1 MLTHIHYSFYIVI
14 AAFSLGACEPSNTD
28 LWEFW
33 NTSDPASKQKI
44 DHSLWSEFI
53 TQNVRTDPMKIN
65 RVSYAKLSEQ
75 SKQKLNQ
82 YIDGLTNIKIRKLSK
97 QEQLAYWINLYNAL
111 TIKVIIDHYPVQTI
125 RDISISPN
133 WFSVGPWGK
142 KLVQI
147 EGQEMSLDDIEHR
160 VLRPIW
166 SDPRIHYAISCAA
179 VGCPALATETYTADN
194 LERLLNQGAI
204 EYINHPR
211 GVTVSTN
218 GLLVSS
224 LYELFIDDF
233 GGSDEA
239 VLEHLSAYAKPWLK
253 RQIKSVSKI
262 DRYRYDWALND
273 TLGIRFKRQPGS

>member
-1 MLTHIHYSFYIVI
+1 
-14 AAFSLGACEPSNTD
+14 
-28 LWEFW
+28 
-33 NTSDPASKQKI
+33 
-44 DHSLWSEFI
+44 
-53 TQNVRTDPMKIN
+53 MKIN
-65 RVSYAKLSEQ
+65 RVSYTKLSTQ

-82 YIDGLTNIKIRKLSK
+82 YIGSLTKVKVRKLSK

-111 TIKVIIDHYPVQTI
+111 TIKVVIDHYPVQTI

-147 EGQEMSLDDIEHR
+147 EGQEMSLDDIEHC

-166 SDPRIHYAISCAA
+166 SDPRIHYAINCAA
-179 VGCPALATETYTADN
+179 VGCPALATEAFVADN
-194 LERLLNQGAI
+194 LERLLNQGAF

-224 LYELFIDDF
+224 LYEWFIDDF
-233 GGSDEA
+233 GGSEEA
-239 VLEHLSAYAKPWLK
+239 VLEHLSTYAKPWLK
-253 RQIKSVSKI
+253 QQIESISKI

-273 TLGIRFKRQPGS
+273 TVGIRFKRQPGS